1 MSIDPSVPAQ
11 SIPAFTGT
19 VTRLTDTPLVA
30 AEMFPPSAIAG
41 LEPDALA
48 NINGPS
54 VLRMPD
60 WAAGKQAALHMYF
73 GHHKGKSLRLA
84 YADRLEGPWAM
95 YPDPIIPLA
104 DSLFEPEDPPPDP
117 ALPEPDWVGALGGDY
132 LYAHVASPDAHIDA
146 PNRRIVMYY
155 HGLLRNGD
163 QQTRLATSADG
174 LHFTPQA
181 PLLGPPYFR
190 ATRLDGPDGGMI
202 YLSMWE
208 GRLGRMT
215 SWEGPVELAPRIYD
229 GDHLPAHVS
238 GRDARHPGRRIRHGH
253 IFAHEGRLHMTFSRI
268 GDGPERCLHC
278 EVVPA
283 DDWANWRFGPV
294 SHLLRPA
301 PGWEGGDL
309 PMRPSIMGT
318 AMERLHELR
327 DPALFTDNG
336 QVYMAYCGGG
346 ESGLG
351 IARMDGL

>member
-1 MSIDPSVPAQ
+1 MSIDP

-30 AEMFPPSAIAG
+30 AGMFAPAALAG

-60 WAAGKQAALHMYF
+60 
-73 GHHKGKSLRLA
+73 
-84 YADRLEGPWAM
+84 
-95 YPDPIIPLA
+95 
-104 DSLFEPEDPPPDP
+104 
-117 ALPEPDWVGALGGDY
+117 
-132 LYAHVASPDAHIDA
+132 
-146 PNRRIVMYY
+146 
-155 HGLLRNGD
+155 
-163 QQTRLATSADG
+163 G

-181 PLLGPPYFR
+181 PLLGSPYFR
-190 ATRLDGPDGGMI
+190 ATRLEGVI

-215 SWEGPVELAPRIYD
+215 SWEGPVELAPPIHEGY
-229 GDHLPAHVS
+229 HLPPHVS
-238 GRDARHPGRRIRHGH
+238 GSDSGQPGRQIRHGH
-253 IFAHEGRLHMTFSRI
+253 IFAHDGRIHMTFSRI
-268 GDGPERCLHC
+268 GDAPERCLHC

-283 DDWANWRFGPV
+283 DDWADWRFGPV
-294 SHLLRPA
+294 CDLLHPT

-309 PMRPSIMGT
+309 PMRPWIMGT
-318 AMERLHELR
+318 AWGRLHELR

-336 QVYMAYCGGG
+336 QVYMAYSGGA

-351 IARMDGL
+351 IARVDGL